1 MTGSWIEAL
10 SWLTAASAVLLVAA
24 YGIGAPFFLL
34 RTVLAL
40 SKRRRLRYRTRN
52 DDVLATSRFTIPVSL
67 IVPIEADADDAAHR
81 VRHLLQLR
89 YPELELIVVVSAGS
103 ALEDLKHGLS
113 LSAAEVFYR
122 KSLAGAAVR
131 GLYRSSTDTRVIVV
145 QSEPA
150 SVGEALNCG
159 VNLARYRYLAVVDAA
174 ATYNSDALLEA
185 MQAALEEPQRV
196 VGATTALSVRPVEGL
211 DAALR
216 GESPTGLVEAL
227 RYLSAAR
234 TRLVTVGRRTTRSA
248 SGWMPRFHAVAARC
262 RARRRRVRR
271 GRHRG
276 PCGHDAACAR
286 PLRREPR
293 SATASSTS
301 PSQWAWSR
309 RLTRSDWRGG
319 PGCRLAWCGATGR
332 SSSTPAMAGWASFD
346 LPRYAF
352 NLLVAPWVELL
363 ALVLLGLAVPLGV
376 LTGGHLLL
384 VLVTIGLGNGILTA
398 SALLLTGLAGHD
410 PRPAALFNLLLVG
423 PFEYFF
429 SRPALLI
436 ERFRSA

>member
-1 MTGSWIEAL
+1 MIESL

-24 YGIGAPFFLL
+24 YGIGAPFLLL
-34 RTVLAL
+34 RTLL
-40 SKRRRLRYRTRN
+40 TLGKRRRLRYRTRN

-67 IVPIEADADDAAHR
+67 IVPIEADAGDAPHR

-103 ALEDLKHGLS
+103 ALDELKHALS

-131 GLYRSSTDTRVIVV
+131 GLYRSSADPRVIVV

-150 SVGEALNCG
+150 SAGDALNCG
-159 VNLARYRYLAVVDAA
+159 VNLARYRYLAVVDVAA
-174 ATYNSDALLEA
+174 AYNSDALLEA

-196 VGATTALSVRPVEGL
+196 VGAATALTVRPVEGL
-211 DAALR
+211 EAALR
-216 GESPTGLVEAL
+216 GDAPAGLLDAL

-234 TRLVTVGRRTTRSA
+234 TRLVTVGRQRLDLPSEGCPGFTIWRRDIVLEVGGFA
-248 SGWMPRFHAVAARC
+248 QDGIAVHADMTLRVHAHYGGNRQRYRIIHVSEPVGLVAPAEAEGLAR
-262 RARRRRVRR
+262 RARVPAGLMWRHKVLFFNPRY
-271 GRHRG
+271 GRLG
-276 PCGHDAACAR
+276 
-286 PLRREPR
+286 L
-293 SATASSTS
+293 
-301 PSQWAWSR
+301 
-309 RLTRSDWRGG
+309 
-319 PGCRLAWCGATGR
+319 
-332 SSSTPAMAGWASFD
+332 FD

-352 NLLVAPWVELL
+352 NLLVAPWVELS

-376 LTGGHLLL
+376 LSTGHFL
-384 VLVTIGLGNGILTA
+384 VVLFTIGLGNGILTA
-398 SALLLTGLAGHD
+398 TALLLTGLSGRD

-423 PFEYFF
+423 PLEYFF

-436 ERFRSA
+436 DRFRRT